1 MARAAFV
8 LDKVMQKIGLPGKAF
23 VPLVLGF
30 GCNVPSIMATR
41 TLDQERE
48 RKLAAAMAPFMSCGA
63 RLACVRAICSGV
75 LPGCGSEHCIRTL
88 PT

>member
-1 MARAAFV
+1 MSRAAFV

-30 GCNVPSIMATR
+30 GCNVPAIMATR

-48 RKLAAAMAPFMSCGA
+48 RKLAASMAAFKA
-63 RLACVRAICSGV
+63 RRLV
-75 LPGCGSEHCIRTL
+75 
-88 PT
+88 

>member
-30 GCNVPSIMATR
+30 GCNVPSIMQR
-41 TLDQERE
+41 R
-48 RKLAAAMAPFMSCGA
+48 P
-63 RLACVRAICSGV
+63 
-75 LPGCGSEHCIRTL
+75 
-88 PT
+88 